1 MNLIKQVT
9 AAFPSADAFFKW
21 IDESIEVVDEIEN
34 HDSTLNPNFVIVK
47 PLPVP
52 VKSNLILPE
61 NADLEE
67 NDYNYIWVINL
78 QPASETFI
86 PIYLVPKHGS
96 HIRLPGYKDV
106 FLVPEADVAM
116 AHNIDAHKWSKYW

>member
-9 AAFPSADAFFKW
+9 KAFPSPDAFFKW
-21 IDESIEVVDEIEN
+21 IDESIEAVDEIEN

-67 NDYNYIWVINL
+67 NEYNYIWVLNL
-78 QPASETFI
+78 QPASESYI
-86 PIYLVPKHGS
+86 PIQLVPKYGS

-106 FLVPEADVAM
+106 FLVSEADVVM
-116 AHNIDAHKWSKYW
+116 THCIDTHKWSKYW